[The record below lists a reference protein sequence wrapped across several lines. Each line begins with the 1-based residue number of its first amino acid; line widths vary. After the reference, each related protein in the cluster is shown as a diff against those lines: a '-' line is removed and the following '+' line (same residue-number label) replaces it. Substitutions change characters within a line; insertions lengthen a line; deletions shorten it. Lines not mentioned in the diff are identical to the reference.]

1 MADDILRTL
10 RDSTINKKTIKLLNE
25 NGEELEGNKVKDAK
39 MVKFEG
45 IEEPI
50 SLNTMTNFYNEDK
63 PKDLRAV
70 LFCWL
75 HDKSSIVDYRNE
87 CIEYG
92 IADFKFLVKTELNTW
107 LNGNSDSCAFIK
119 EEGEKEAEKAAPEE
133 KEKEQEIQEDPAES
147 KKRKL
152 EDEQVTRILSHE
164 KDLIDHNVVLRGSKN
179 IDFGYL
185 LSDARRLISHLKKAK
200 PSSLRHDSSRRDVD
214 RTPKKQPI
222 IIISPATTSL
232 LSLNNVKQF
241 LEEGVFVDPT
251 ASTIQKPSSGIVSI
265 THKSDKLIPTA
276 QKIMVV
282 DSVDIFTKPEY
293 WDRVVAIFTTGQT
306 WQFSKYKYTKP
317 EVLFQRYPGFFLGYQ
332 GDVTPKQIK
341 EWNITELR
349 VDRGEKRFRDKMVV
363 RDFWTII
370 EKALIARGY
379 GK

>member
-1 MADDILRTL
+1 MAGDILRTL
-10 RDSTINKKTIKLLNE
+10 RDSTINKKPITLLKE

-45 IEEPI
+45 IGEPVP
-50 SLNTMTNFYNEDK
+50 LNTITNFYNEDK
-63 PKDLRAV
+63 PQDLRAV

-119 EEGEKEAEKAAPEE
+119 EYGEKETEKATSEE
-133 KEKEQEIQEDPAES
+133 KQESQEDPVET
-147 KKRKL
+147 KRRKL
-152 EDEQVTRILSHE
+152 EDEQVNRILSHE
-164 KDLIDHNVVLRGSKN
+164 KDLVDHNVVLRGSKN

-185 LSDARRLISHLKKAK
+185 LSDARRFISHLKKAK

-214 RTPKKQPI
+214 KTPKKQPI

-251 ASTIQKPSSGIVSI
+251 VSTVPKPSSGIVSI
-265 THKSDKLIPTA
+265 THKSDKLIHTA
-276 QKIMVV
+276 QKLMVV

-306 WQFSKYKYTKP
+306 WQFSRYKYTKP

-341 EWNITELR
+341 EWNVTELR